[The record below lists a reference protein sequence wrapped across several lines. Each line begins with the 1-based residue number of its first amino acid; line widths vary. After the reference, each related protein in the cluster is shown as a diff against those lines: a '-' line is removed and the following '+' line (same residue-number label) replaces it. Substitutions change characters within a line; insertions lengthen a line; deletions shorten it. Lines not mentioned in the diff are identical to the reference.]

1 MIESLTFQAGELCK
15 AGTVTFSPPPGDFAS
30 CVARL
35 GLTDTIVTLLSS
47 DFQISPVAQNYAT
60 LFRDFLWKG
69 CAPTMITI
77 VGLVAI
83 PRILNAVFK
92 GV

>member
-15 AGTVTFSPPPGDFAS
+15 AGAITFTPAPGDFAT
-30 CVARL
+30 CLARL
-35 GLTDTIVTLLSS
+35 GLTDTVVTLLSS
-47 DFQISPVAQNYAT
+47 DFQISPVAENYAV

-69 CAPTMITI
+69 CAPTLITI

-92 GV
+92 GI